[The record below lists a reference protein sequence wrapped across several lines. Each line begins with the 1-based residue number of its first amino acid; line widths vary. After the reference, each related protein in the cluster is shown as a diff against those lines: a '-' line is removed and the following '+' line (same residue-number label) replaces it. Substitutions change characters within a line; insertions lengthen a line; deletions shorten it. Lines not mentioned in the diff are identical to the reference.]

1 MKLLQQLKK
10 LKAEGIANV
19 IISMGANGSL
29 WLSDQAV
36 IQAQPPKC
44 ENVVST
50 VGAGDSMV
58 GGLIYGIEKRLV
70 SSGKLLAFCKC
81 CFQPFAVFAK

>member
-1 MKLLQQLKK
+1 MKLLQRLKN

-19 IISMGANGSL
+19 IISMGADGSL

-44 ENVVST
+44 KNVVST

-58 GGLIYGIEKRLV
+58 AGLIYGIEKACLKR
-70 SSGKLLAFCKC
+70 K
-81 CFQPFAVFAK
+81 P

>member
-1 MKLLQQLKK
+1 
-10 LKAEGIANV
+10 
-19 IISMGANGSL
+19 MGANGSL

-58 GGLIYGIEKRLV
+58 AGLIYGIEKAYLKR
-70 SSGKLLAFCKC
+70 KL
-81 CFQPFAVFAK
+81 